1 MPLVVKSSGKTF
13 VIQICSGGPEITKA
27 GGLLKR
33 IVITT
38 AVTEQ
43 STRHLKNWLHG
54 WAQKVWLKLHT
65 SAGDWL
71 QVQFHRDLHWDLLVM
86 FSTFISGLEDV
97 KEYSLSKFG
106 DEAKLVAPVNTLGDI
121 QRDPDQH

>member
-1 MPLVVKSSGKTF
+1 M
-13 VIQICSGGPEITKA
+13 
-27 GGLLKR
+27 

-43 STRHLKNWLHG
+43 SSRHLKNWLHG
-54 WAQKVWLKLHT
+54 WAQRGWLNVHT

-71 QVQFHRDLHWDLLVM
+71 QVQFHRDLHWDLLVV
-86 FSTFISGLEDV
+86 FSAFTSGLEDV
-97 KEYSLSKFG
+97 KECTLSKFG

-121 QRDPDQH
+121 QRDQH